1 MKLSIKEARIMK
13 AVLME
18 GFGGVDVLKLGEVQK
33 PSPKENEVLV
43 RVHATSINRP
53 DLVQR
58 EGKYPPPP
66 GDSEILGLEVAG
78 VVEELGAGVTGWS
91 VGDRVMSLVGGGGY
105 AEYAVAYANHLM
117 RIPESMSF
125 EEAACVCESY
135 ITAFL
140 NVFMIGGLQD
150 GETALLHGG
159 GGGVNTAAI
168 QLCKALV
175 PKSKLIVTASP
186 EKMERVKQLGADHLI
201 NFRETPDFTEVVKEF
216 TNKKGVDVILDH
228 VGAKYLAPNMNS
240 LGYKGRLVVI
250 GVISGIKA
258 ELNLALMMVKRQQI
272 IGSVLRSRPVSEKG
286 DIVAEFVR
294 RAVPKFAD
302 RTVVPIIEK
311 VFPIEQVADAHRM
324 MEEDKHFGK
333 IVLKIVA

>member
-1 MKLSIKEARIMK
+1 MDMK

-18 GFGGVDVLKLGEVQK
+18 GFGGVEVLKVGKAEK
-33 PSPKENEVLV
+33 PSAGEGQVLV
-43 RVHATSINRP
+43 KVFATSVNRP

-78 VVEELGAGVTGWS
+78 VIEELGAGVSGWE
-91 VGDRVMSLVGGGGY
+91 VGERVMTLVGGGGY
-105 AEYAVAYANHLM
+105 AEFAVAYAGHLM

-140 NVFMIGGLQD
+140 NVFMIGELKD
-150 GETALLHGG
+150 GQTAILHGG

-168 QLCKALV
+168 QLSKALT
-175 PKSKLIVTASP
+175 PTARLIVTASP
-186 EKMERVKQLGADHLI
+186 EKMERVKEIGANFLI
-201 NFRETPDFTEVVKEF
+201 NFRETPDFTEAVKEF
-216 TNKKGVDVILDH
+216 TDKKGVDLILDH

-250 GVISGIKA
+250 GVTSGIKG

-272 IGSVLRSRPVSEKG
+272 IGSVLRSRPVAEKG
-286 DIVAEFVR
+286 EIVAEFTR
-294 RAVPKFAD
+294 RALPRFAD
-302 RTVVPIIEK
+302 RTVVPIIER
-311 VFPIEQVADAHRM
+311 VFTIDQVADAHRM

-333 IVLKIVA
+333 IVLKIR

>member
-1 MKLSIKEARIMK
+1 MK

-18 GFGGVDVLKLGEVQK
+18 GFGGVDVLKVGEVEK
-33 PSPKENEVLV
+33 PAPKENEVLIKV
-43 RVHATSINRP
+43 CATSINRP

-78 VVEELGAGVTGWS
+78 VIEALGSGVTGWK
-91 VGDRVMSLVGGGGY
+91 VGDRVVSLVGGGGY

-117 RIPESMSF
+117 AIPETVSF
-125 EEAACVCESY
+125 EEAACICESY

-168 QLCKALV
+168 QLCKALA
-175 PKSKLIVTASP
+175 PNSKLIVTASP
-186 EKMERVKQLGADHLI
+186 EKIERVKELGADLVI
-201 NFRETPDFTEVVKEF
+201 NFRENPDFTEIVKEF

-228 VGAKYLAPNMNS
+228 VGAKYLGPNMNS

-286 DIVAEFVR
+286 EIAAEFVR
-294 RAVPKFAD
+294 RAMPKFAD
-302 RTVVPIIEK
+302 RTIVPIIEK
-311 VFPIEQVADAHRM
+311 VFPIEEVVAAHRM

-333 IVLKIVA
+333 IVLKVAQ

>member
-1 MKLSIKEARIMK
+1 MK

-18 GFGGVDVLKLGEVQK
+18 GFGGVEVLKLGEVDR
-33 PSPKENEVLV
+33 PVPKEGEVLV
-43 RVHATSINRP
+43 KVYATSINRP

-78 VVEELGAGVTGWS
+78 VIEELGPGVSGWKK
-91 VGDRVMSLVGGGGY
+91 GDRVVSLVGGGGY
-105 AEYAVAYANHLM
+105 AEYAVAYACHLM
-117 RIPESMSF
+117 PIPETVSF
-125 EEAACVCESY
+125 EEAACICESY

-140 NVFMIGGLQD
+140 NVFMIGGLKD
-150 GETALLHGG
+150 GETAILHGG

-168 QLCKALV
+168 QLCKALA

-186 EKMERVKQLGADHLI
+186 EKLERVKQLGADLVI
-201 NFRETPDFTEVVKEF
+201 NFKETPDFSEAVKEF

-240 LGYKGRLVVI
+240 LGYKGRLVII

-286 DIVAEFVR
+286 EIAAEFVR
-294 RAVPKFAD
+294 RAMPKFAD
-302 RTVVPIIEK
+302 RTIVPIIEK
-311 VFPIEQVADAHRM
+311 AFPIDQVVEAHRM
-324 MEEDKHFGK
+324 MEQDKHFGK
-333 IVLKIVA
+333 IVLKVAE

>member
-1 MKLSIKEARIMK
+1 MK
-13 AVLME
+13 AVVIKE
-18 GFGGVDVLKLGEVQK
+18 FGAPDVMSIGEIEQ
-33 PSPKENEVLV
+33 PQPKDNEVLIKV
-43 RVHATSINRP
+43 LATSINRP

-58 EGKYPPPP
+58 VGNYPPPP

-78 VVEELGAGVTGWS
+78 TIAAVGSS
-91 VGDRVMSLVGGGGY
+91 VDNWKIGDRVMTLVGGGGY

-117 RIPESMSF
+117 PIPDNMSF

-140 NVFMIGGLQD
+140 NVFMIGGLED
-150 GETALLHGG
+150 GQTAILHGG

-168 QLCKALV
+168 QLANALT
-175 PKSKLIVTASP
+175 PDTKLIVTAHPS
-186 EKMERVKQLGADHLI
+186 KMERVKDLGADLVI
-201 NFRETPDFTEVVKEF
+201 DYTTTPDFADAVKEF
-216 TNKKGVDVILDH
+216 TGKKGADVILDH
-228 VGAKYLAPNMNS
+228 VGAKYLKPNMNS
-240 LGYKGRLVVI
+240 LAYKGKLVII

-286 DIVAEFVR
+286 DIVEEFTR
-294 RAVPKFAD
+294 RALPKFAD
-302 RTVVPIIEK
+302 RSIVPIIEK
-311 VFPIEQVADAHRM
+311 VFPMEEVVAAHTM

-333 IVLKIVA
+333 IVLKISE